1 MDHLTDQLKDKTD
14 RCSELLLAKEQLQ
27 RDVQERNEEIDKL
40 ENRVREQ
47 EQTLIRTTC
56 PLQKVSILTLK

>member
-56 PLQKVSILTLK
+56 PLQKVSILTIK